1 MLARMRLF
9 ALTLSSLGA
18 VVALAAD
25 VPRRPIPPTS
35 ASVKQQKLPTKF
47 ASKKPA
53 GAGLNAP
60 APSHRVVVV
69 STLAPLPRPL
79 SPTAG
84 ERSPRVKS
92 PILLVSAESA
102 DTPSRA
108 TLPSDSEPK
117 ADGDSTVAEVV
128 RLRTIEKEHRILA
141 NPATKNLNSVA
152 EPGVEPHPMP
162 SLAGELTEEL
172 AAYPIDLGTA
182 LQLADAQNPQVAF
195 VRERVSQAIAQQ
207 QAADATWIPH
217 LRAGVSYA
225 EHDGTLQDSAGK
237 VINTHRYSLQ
247 SGAGAA
253 AFGAGPPMLPGLAAD
268 FHLADALFQPLA
280 ARRAA
285 EARRAASAAA
295 TNDLLLD
302 VARAY
307 VDLLRSSAEVD
318 IASDLQS
325 HTRDLAALT
334 DAYATTGAGLKADAD
349 RLHTETT
356 LRHNEFVRAEEA
368 IWLASSRLV
377 RLLHLDQNTI
387 LQPVGFEL
395 VPLELIAPD
404 TRLADSLETARTSR
418 PEVIENQNLLGEAH
432 TRSQREKYAPFVP
445 TLSLGMSYGS
455 FGGGGGGNGSNFSDR
470 TDFTGL
476 AYWQLRNL
484 GLGDQAARRERQS
497 QVRQVWNRQEAI
509 IDQVSQEVSEAYAQ
523 WRSRSKQIEPA
534 AQGVRAAQSSYDLNL
549 KRIQGGQGLPIEV
562 LQSIQAL
569 AHARREYAR
578 AVSEF
583 NTAQFALQRAT
594 GVCLSNLPIT
604 TPAPSG
610 PAR

>member
-1 MLARMRLF
+1 MLARMRMF
-9 ALTLSSLGA
+9 ALTLVSLCA
-18 VVALAAD
+18 IVALAAD
-25 VPRRPIPPTS
+25 GPRRPIRPTF
-35 ASVKQQKLPTKF
+35 ASSNQRNLPTNV
-47 ASKKPA
+47 ATSKPA

-60 APSHRVVVV
+60 APSHRVVAVT
-69 STLAPLPRPL
+69 TLAPLPQPL
-79 SPTAG
+79 SPSGG
-84 ERSPRVKS
+84 EGSPRVKS
-92 PILLVSAESA
+92 SIRLAAAEIE
-102 DTPSRA
+102 DTP
-108 TLPSDSEPK
+108 PQ
-117 ADGDSTVAEVV
+117 
-128 RLRTIEKEHRILA
+128 
-141 NPATKNLNSVA
+141 
-152 EPGVEPHPMP
+152 GVEPHPMP
-162 SLAGELTEEL
+162 SPAGELTAEL

-195 VRERVSQAIAQQ
+195 VRERVWQAIAQQ
-207 QAADATWIPH
+207 QAADATWIPN

-237 VINTHRYSLQ
+237 VIDTHRYSVQ

-280 ARRAA
+280 ARRAT

-307 VDLLRSSAEVD
+307 LDLLRTSAEVT
-318 IASDLQS
+318 IAADLQR
-325 HTRDLAALT
+325 HTRDLSGLT
-334 DAYATTGAGLKADAD
+334 DAYATTGAGLQADAD

-368 IWLASSRLV
+368 IWIASSRLV
-377 RLLHLDQNTI
+377 RLLHLDQSTI

-395 VPLELIAPD
+395 VPLELISPD

-432 TRSQREKYAPFVP
+432 ARAQREKYSPLMP
-445 TLSLGMSYGS
+445 TLSLGMSYGN
-455 FGGGGGGNGSNFSDR
+455 FGGGGGGSGSSFGDR
-470 TDFTGL
+470 ADFQGL

-484 GLGDQAARRERQS
+484 GLGDQAAKRERLS

-509 IDQVSQEVSEAYAQ
+509 ADQVSQEVSEAYAQ

-534 AQGVRAAQSSYDLNL
+534 ARGVRSAQSSYDLNL

-569 AHARREYAR
+569 AQARREYAR

-583 NTAQFALQRAT
+583 NTAQFALHRAT
-594 GVCLSNLPIT
+594 GVCLSNLPVT
-604 TPAPSG
+604 TPVAVPAPGG
-610 PAR
+610 PAAIK